1 MRKILLAIILAFCCA
16 STLAHAG
23 DTSSLPVSC
32 TIPAIPGVNTP
43 LLEQEQVQLNP
54 EAEELIQQDAQAASV
69 SVSSAQVL
77 VKTYYAR

>member
-1 MRKILLAIILAFCCA
+1 MRKGVLVFFFSLCCVTRFA
-16 STLAHAG
+16 YAG

-43 LLEQEQVQLNP
+43 LLEQEQVQLSP
-54 EAEELIQQDAQAASV
+54 ETEELIQQDAPMATI
-69 SVSSAQVL
+69 SVSSLQVL

>member
-1 MRKILLAIILAFCCA
+1 MKKMFMALILAFCCTV
-16 STLAHAG
+16 TLAHAG

-43 LLEQEQVQLNP
+43 LLEQEQVQVTA
-54 EAEELIQQDAQAASV
+54 EAEKLIQQDAQAASV
-69 SVSSAQVL
+69 NVSTPQML

>member
-1 MRKILLAIILAFCCA
+1 MKKTFLALILAFCCA
-16 STLAHAG
+16 YTLAHAS

-43 LLEQEQVQLNP
+43 LLEQEQVNP
-54 EAEELIQQDAQAASV
+54 ETEELIQQDAQAASV
-69 SVSSAQVL
+69 SVTSAQVL